1 MDLKFDFDQ
10 RIDRR
15 NSGAYKWDDNE
26 KLFGRADLLPFWV
39 ADMDIATPQPI
50 LDAIRERTNHPVIG
64 YETRSDEYFSAVQDW
79 LRLRHQ
85 WDVPREWLMFCP
97 PSSIVGIQGVVECLS
112 AYGDSIVAPT
122 PTYGPLIDV
131 VEQNG
136 RKLIRNPLRENDG
149 RFELNVDD
157 LESRLDSQ
165 TRLVMLCSP
174 NNPVGRVFSED
185 ELSALADV
193 AERNDLVVIS
203 DEVHCDLVLSGYQ
216 HIPYGKIGGERSV
229 TVISPNK
236 TFNSAG
242 IPQATLVIPDEG
254 IRQKFQRFLNRL
266 QLNHD
271 STFGA
276 LGMIAAYRHCGP
288 WLDELISYLD
298 ENHHMVA
305 NFLENVPGVKKVPA
319 EATYLAWFDF
329 REAGLDQDEIMDRLV
344 NIGGVGLYSGLD
356 FGEEGVGFMRMNLAC
371 PRSLLLQGLEGI
383 AKAVT

>member
-39 ADMDIATPQPI
+39 ADMDFATPQPI
-50 LDAIRERTNHPVIG
+50 LDAIRNRTNHPVIG
-64 YETRSDEYFSAVQDW
+64 YETRSDEYYSAVQDW
-79 LRLRHQ
+79 LSLRHQ
-85 WDVPREWLMFCP
+85 WEVPREWLMFCP
-97 PSSIVGIQGVVECLS
+97 PSSIVAIQGMVECLS
-112 AYGDSIVAPT
+112 AFGDSIVAPT
-122 PTYGPLIDV
+122 PTYGPLLDV

-136 RKLIRNPLRENDG
+136 RKLIRNPLREVDG
-149 RFELNVDD
+149 RFELNVAG
-157 LESRLDSQ
+157 LEARLESQ

-193 AERNDLVVIS
+193 AERHDLVVIS
-203 DEVHCDLVLSGYQ
+203 DEVHCDLVLPGYR
-216 HIPYGKIGGERSV
+216 HIPYGKIGDERSV

-242 IPQATLVIPDEG
+242 IPQATLIVPDAG
-254 IRQKFQRFLNRL
+254 IRRKFQRFLDRL

-288 WLDELISYLD
+288 WLDEVTAYLD
-298 ENHHMVA
+298 ENHRVVSR
-305 NFLENVPGVKKVPA
+305 FLENVPGVRKVPA
-319 EATYLAWFDF
+319 EATYLAWLDF
-329 REAGLDQDEIMDRLV
+329 RETGLDQDEIMHRLV

-356 FGEEGVGFMRMNLAC
+356 FGEEGAGFMRLNLAC
-371 PRSLLLQGLEGI
+371 PRPFLVQGLDAI
-383 AKAVT
+383 ATAIK